1 MTTIAQLPSAP
12 VPRAAVAPRLLRAA
26 VAMPEHCY
34 TQAELSD
41 VLQGWLH
48 DRPALAEKARA
59 ILAHAG
65 VERRYTVRPAE
76 WYLTHTSVAERT
88 AVYCTEMVRLCEAAV
103 VAVLEASGVAAEEV
117 GLIVSTSC
125 TGIMIPSVD
134 SHLMN
139 RLPFRPTTRR
149 QPLTELGCV
158 AGAAALSQATD
169 YLRAH
174 PTQAAV
180 VVSGELASLTA
191 QVQDFSLTNVVAGAL
206 FGDGAGAAVLV
217 GEDYVPAPGAAGGSA
232 ADGGNGGLPAARV
245 VATRSVL
252 FPDTLDMMGF
262 DNTDSGLRIFL
273 SPRVPRFLGRRV
285 PPELD
290 AFLAEQG
297 LAREDLRHLLLHPG
311 GRKVMDALE
320 AALALTP
327 AQTALSRRALREF
340 GNLSSA
346 TVLAILHLF
355 AQETRPAPGD
365 FGLLMAVGP
374 GFCAELVLLRW

>member
-1 MTTIAQLPSAP
+1 MTTLAQRPAAPLPQSA
-12 VPRAAVAPRLLRAA
+12 AAPRLLRAA
-26 VAMPEHCY
+26 LALPAHRY
-34 TQAELSD
+34 TQAELSA

-65 VERRYTVRPAE
+65 VDQRHTVRPAE
-76 WYLTHTSVAERT
+76 WYLAHTSVAERT
-88 AVYCTEMVRLCEAAV
+88 EVYCAEMVHLCESAV
-103 VAVLEASGVAAEEV
+103 VAALSASGVAAESV

-125 TGIMIPSVD
+125 TGIMIPSVE

-169 YLRAH
+169 YLRVH

-191 QVQDFSLTNVVAGAL
+191 QVQDFSLTNIVAGAL

-217 GEDYVPAPGAAGGSA
+217 GDQWAGGAPTAGHAAG
-232 ADGGNGGLPAARV
+232 DGGGTAPPTARV
-245 VATRSVL
+245 VATQSVL

-285 PPELD
+285 PPALD

-297 LAREDLRHLLLHPG
+297 LAREQLRHLLLHPG

-320 AALALTP
+320 AALGLTP

-355 AQETRPAPGD
+355 AQDTRPEPGD
-365 FGLLMAVGP
+365 YGLLMAVGP
-374 GFCAELVLLRW
+374 GFCAEFVLLQW